1 MYITKEE
8 FEKLSYETLDNV
20 LARLHNKTIEDTLRL
35 LPDIIIGLTVKTK
48 GISDGYK
55 AFMDLHPEFK
65 GKEEEMMKVIE
76 TIELEDG
83 TQDLSEILKKVPAA
97 MGKIEIP
104 KDQPSTLAD
113 LERTCNGF
121 L

>member
-8 FEKLSYETLDNV
+8 FDQLSYETLENV
-20 LARLHNKTIEDTLRL
+20 LARLHNKTVEDTLRL
-35 LPDIIIGLTVKTK
+35 LPDIVIGLTVKTK

-76 TIELEDG
+76 AIELEDG
-83 TQDLSEILKKVPAA
+83 TQDLADILKKVPAA
-97 MGKIEIP
+97 MSKIEIP